1 MPAPMIAGLHGE
13 TEGLE
18 KEARILLSIS
28 NLEAAWNPVYRN
40 SSAGI
45 PLKLVKQI
53 FWSLS
58 SQKVRKLP
66 KILSSS

>member
-1 MPAPMIAGLHGE
+1 MIEGLHGE

-18 KEARILLSIS
+18 KEARILFSIS
-28 NLEAAWNPVYRN
+28 NLEAAWNPVYRS

-45 PLKLVKQI
+45 PLKLVTQI

-58 SQKVRKLP
+58 SQKERKLP
-66 KILSSS
+66 KVLSSS

>member
-1 MPAPMIAGLHGE
+1 MPAPMIEGLHGE

-18 KEARILLSIS
+18 KEARILPCIL
-28 NLEAAWNPVYRN
+28 NLEAAWNPAYRS

-53 FWSLS
+53 FW
-58 SQKVRKLP
+58 
-66 KILSSS
+66 

>member
-1 MPAPMIAGLHGE
+1 MIEGLHGE
-13 TEGLE
+13 SEGLE

-28 NLEAAWNPVYRN
+28 NLEAAAIGTQLVYRT

-58 SQKVRKLP
+58 SQKERKLP

>member
-1 MPAPMIAGLHGE
+1 MIEGLHGE

-18 KEARILLSIS
+18 KEASILLCIL
-28 NLEAAWNPVYRN
+28 NLEAALNPVYRS

-53 FWSLS
+53 FW
-58 SQKVRKLP
+58 
-66 KILSSS
+66 